1 MDPIK
6 KTSEMF
12 LTKEQIIRN
21 TISILATKYNFD
33 KNQAYQ
39 VLNVKQKRKNTGFQ
53 KEKDFVDTFNKD
65 EEFKNN
71 ILLKMNPYPER
82 NYKAILIQDYLEQN
96 KMKLKYHETFWKIKK
111 ESGTQ
116 ERNIKPKTDIII
128 CDENNTILSKI
139 SFKFGEG
146 RLTSADAHET
156 KALFYSVKNN
166 MNNLNEKTKTN
177 IDTFINSIPT
187 QKVSVDKPVGIL
199 KKTKENGEINEIVE
213 KLKTTNA
220 SFNEITKTENGGL
233 FLKEL
238 IKETMNGKHKF
249 GKDNIA
255 CADYYIQVSKESF
268 EIKKIINIENDT
280 EVIDEFCKKVI
291 DKKFKNKNVICFKS
305 SQGSSEKRKCWC
317 RFL

>member
-1 MDPIK
+1 MNAIK
-6 KTSEMF
+6 QTGEMF

-21 TISILATKYNFD
+21 TISILSTKYNFD
-33 KNQAYQ
+33 KNEAYQ

-53 KEKDFVDTFNKD
+53 KEKDFVDTFNND
-65 EEFKNN
+65 QEFKKN
-71 ILLKMNPYPER
+71 ILLKMNPCPER

-96 KMKLKYHETFWKIKK
+96 KMKLKYDETFWKIKK

-116 ERNIKPKTDIII
+116 EKNIKPKTDIII
-128 CDENNTILSKI
+128 CDQNNEVLSKI

-166 MNNLNEKTKTN
+166 MNNLNDETKTN

-187 QKVSVDKPVGIL
+187 QKVFVDKPVGIL
-199 KKTKENGEINEIVE
+199 KKTKENEEINEIVE
-213 KLKTTNA
+213 KLKTTNT

-238 IKETMNGKHKF
+238 IKETMSGKHKF
-249 GKDNIA
+249 GKHNIA
-255 CADYYIQVSKESF
+255 CADYYVQVSKESF
-268 EIKKIINIENDT
+268 EIKKIINIENDIET
-280 EVIDEFCKKVI
+280 VDEFCKKVI

-305 SQGSSEKRKCWC
+305 SQGSSDKRKCWC